1 MRTAVTAIVLSAG
14 LIFSPSHSSTTEISY
29 APARPDAHRLKT
41 GQFDYRDTNDR
52 KPLGTSRINI
62 EKVGADEEYNFSAET
77 IGYGDQ
83 QWESIATSSFAP
95 ISARL
100 SFGKAGNRSP
110 SFDLKYAAGRV
121 SGFAVS
127 HARSEAATRH
137 TVDGRITLDTVD
149 QRIDW
154 ATVLASDLKPGA
166 HFRFSVYDPA
176 IGISPVFAQ
185 ASPVEQ
191 VHVPAGVFNAFRIEY
206 RVEKTTGTERYIVFA
221 SEQQP
226 RVMLREDFPD
236 GTISELLVAQQ
247 HSGGVRVP
255 APRSLR

>member
-1 MRTAVTAIVLSAG
+1 MKTAVTAIVLGAG
-14 LIFSPSHSSTTEISY
+14 LLFSPGRSSTTEVPY
-29 APARPDAHRLKT
+29 APAHPDAHRLKT
-41 GQFDYRDTNDR
+41 GQFDYRDTNGG
-52 KPLGTSRINI
+52 KALGTSRISI
-62 EKVGADEEYNFSAET
+62 VKVGADEEYNFSAET

-95 ISARL
+95 ISAKL

-127 HARSEAATRH
+127 HARSEAAINH
-137 TVDGRITLDTVD
+137 AVDARISLDTVD

-176 IGISPVFAQ
+176 IGISAVLAQ
-185 ASPVEQ
+185 VSPVEQ
-191 VHVPAGVFNAFRIEY
+191 VRVPAGVFNAFRAEY
-206 RVEKTTGTERYIVFA
+206 RVEKATGTERYIVFA

-236 GTISELLVAQQ
+236 GTISELLVVQER
-247 HSGGVRVP
+247 SGH
-255 APRSLR
+255 A

>member
-1 MRTAVTAIVLSAG
+1 MKTAVTAIALGAG
-14 LIFSPSHSSTTEISY
+14 LLVSPGHSSTTEMPY
-29 APARPDAHRLKT
+29 TPAHPDAHRLQT
-41 GQFDYRDTNDR
+41 GQFDYRDTNDG
-52 KPLGTSRINI
+52 KPLGTSRISI
-62 EKVGADEEYNFSAET
+62 EKVGADEEYDFSAET

-95 ISARL
+95 ISAKL

-110 SFDLKYAAGRV
+110 SFDLKYVAGRV

-127 HARSEAATRH
+127 HARSEAAISH
-137 TVDGRITLDTVD
+137 TVDARISFDTVD

-176 IGISPVFAQ
+176 IGISPVLAQ
-185 ASPVEQ
+185 VSPVEQ
-191 VHVPAGVFNAFRIEY
+191 VRVPAGVFNAFRIEY
-206 RVEKTTGTERYIVFA
+206 RVEKATGTERYIVFA

-236 GTISELLVAQQ
+236 GTISELLVTQQ
-247 HSGGVRVP
+247 HSGH
-255 APRSLR
+255 A

>member
-1 MRTAVTAIVLSAG
+1 MKMAVTAIVLSAG
-14 LIFSPSHSSTTEISY
+14 LLFSPSHSSTTEIPY

-41 GQFDYRDTNDR
+41 GRFDYRDSNDS
-52 KPLGTSRINI
+52 KPLGTSRISI

-95 ISARL
+95 VSARL

-121 SGFAVS
+121 SGFSVS
-127 HARSEAATRH
+127 HARSKETIRH
-137 TVDGRITLDTVD
+137 TVDAQISPDTVD

-176 IGISPVFAQ
+176 IGISPVLTQ
-185 ASPVEQ
+185 VSPVEQ

-206 RVEKTTGTERYIVFA
+206 RVEKATGTERYIVFA
-221 SEQQP
+221 SEQLP

-236 GTISELLVAQQ
+236 GTISELLAAQQ
-247 HSGGVRVP
+247 HSGH
-255 APRSLR
+255 A

>member
-1 MRTAVTAIVLSAG
+1 MIRWTWRRLWLGWIWKLHKLCRGRSHETAVTAIVLSAG
-14 LIFSPSHSSTTEISY
+14 LLFSPGHSSTAEMPY
-29 APARPDAHRLKT
+29 APARPDARRLKT
-41 GQFDYRDTNDR
+41 GQFDYRDTNDG
-52 KPLGTSRINI
+52 KPLGTSRISI
-62 EKVGADEEYNFSAET
+62 EKIGTDEEYNFSAET

-127 HARSEAATRH
+127 HARSEAAIRH
-137 TVDGRITLDTVD
+137 TVDARITLDTVD

-166 HFRFSVYDPA
+166 RFRFSVYDPA
-176 IGISPVFAQ
+176 IGIS
-185 ASPVEQ
+185 
-191 VHVPAGVFNAFRIEY
+191 
-206 RVEKTTGTERYIVFA
+206 
-221 SEQQP
+221 
-226 RVMLREDFPD
+226 
-236 GTISELLVAQQ
+236 
-247 HSGGVRVP
+247 
-255 APRSLR
+255 RSLRRLVLSNKSVFLREFSTLSELSTAWKRRRERSAISFLPASNSRG